1 MNSSILTNILESIDA
16 LVYVSDL
23 SSGKILFVNEY
34 GKSIWGNIHSEFGED
49 EENKSDSVSTLF
61 TWNSSILG
69 SETVASKSEPYER
82 QFGPEGQFY
91 ECHDTVIVWGSG
103 KARLTCAINV
113 HNRREQEKLYKTV
126 FQAVSDSIFILRVEE
141 GDVFRFLGTNPAFQN
156 EWRISLPEIFGKTIQ
171 EVFSYEVA
179 NHLFLQCKQSLEEKK
194 LIQFELDQRITGTT
208 KTWSIKITPVIDEF
222 GETSLL
228 IGVADDI
235 SERIRSEKAIKQ
247 SQDDLKEANQ
257 RLLIAI
263 DHSNKMADT
272 AREASAAKSEFLA
285 NMSHEIRTPM
295 NGIIGMTHLLLE
307 TGLSQEQRKYSE
319 LVKTSA
325 ESLLSLLNDI
335 LDFSKIE
342 AKKLELEYTTLHVN
356 QIIEEVLSL
365 FQHKVVEKQIFL
377 KHHSDFS
384 KADVFLGD
392 PSRLKQILVNLIGNA
407 IKFTREGGVTVTIEK
422 KEVVANR
429 TKILFSI
436 EDTGIG
442 IPSHALDSLFSP
454 FQQVETSTTR
464 RFGGTGLGL
473 AIAKQ
478 LSELMGGTIGVK
490 SELGKG
496 SVFWFTSIFE
506 SSSSHLS
513 LGDTNQESKAPNQ
526 SKNIRFL
533 GKKVL
538 VAEDNPT
545 NQIVALGLLRKI
557 GIEAKLVNNGKEVL
571 EELSKNRY
579 SLVLMDCQMPEMDGF
594 EATARI
600 RSQTDENFQT
610 NIPIIALT
618 AYAMKGDREKCISA
632 GMNDYL
638 SKPIQPTELSLL
650 IEKWC

>member
-16 LVYVSDL
+16 LVYVSDMG
-23 SSGKILFVNEY
+23 SGKILFVNEY
-34 GKSIWGNIHSEFGED
+34 GKSIWGNIPSELGES
-49 EENKSDSVSTLF
+49 EEIKPNSISTLF
-61 TWNSSILG
+61 TWNASILG
-69 SETVASKSEPYER
+69 SETVSSRSEPYER

-91 ECHDTVIVWGSG
+91 ECHDTVIHWGSG
-103 KARLTCAINV
+103 KARLTCAINI
-113 HNRREQEKLYKTV
+113 HDRREQEKLYKTV

-141 GDVFRFLGTNPAFQN
+141 DSVFRFLGTNPAFQN
-156 EWRISLPEIFGKTIQ
+156 EWQLHQSKIFGKTIH
-171 EVFSYEVA
+171 EVFSSEVA
-179 NHLFLQCKQSLEEKK
+179 NHLLLQCKQSLEEKK
-194 LIQFELDQRITGTT
+194 LIQFELEHRITGIL
-208 KTWSIKITPVIDEF
+208 KTWSVKITPVIDEF
-222 GETSLL
+222 GEISLL

-307 TGLSQEQRKYSE
+307 TGLTQEQRKYSQ

-342 AKKLELEYTTLHVN
+342 AKKLELEYTTFQVDKT
-356 QIIEEVLSL
+356 IEEVLFL
-365 FQHKVVEKQIFL
+365 FQQKTIEKMISL
-377 KHHSDFS
+377 NYESNLAEGES
-384 KADVFLGD
+384 FLGD
-392 PSRLKQILVNLIGNA
+392 PSRLRQILINLIGNA
-407 IKFTREGGVTVTIEK
+407 VKFTRDGGVTITVEK
-422 KEVVANR
+422 KETVENR

-436 EDTGIG
+436 QDTGIG
-442 IPSHALDSLFSP
+442 IPSHAIDQLFSP
-454 FQQVETSTTR
+454 FHQVETSTTR
-464 RFGGTGLGL
+464 KFGGTGLGL

-478 LSELMGGTIGVK
+478 LSELMGGTIGVA

-496 SVFWFTSIFE
+496 STFWFTCVFE
-506 SSSSHLS
+506 NNVSRLDSNDS
-513 LGDTNQESKAPNQ
+513 NAESKSPNQ
-526 SKNIRFL
+526 SKNVRFQ

-579 SLVLMDCQMPEMDGF
+579 NLVLMDCQMPEMDGF

-600 RSQTDENFQT
+600 RSQTEENFQT

-618 AYAMKGDREKCISA
+618 AYAMKGDREKCINA

-638 SKPIQPTELSLL
+638 SKPIQPTELALL

>member
-1 MNSSILTNILESIDA
+1 MNNSILTNILESIDA
-16 LVYVSDL
+16 LVYVSDMG
-23 SSGKILFVNEY
+23 SGKILFVNEY
-34 GKSIWGNIHSEFGED
+34 GKSIWGNIPSELDENED
-49 EENKSDSVSTLF
+49 VKSNSISTLF
-61 TWNSSILG
+61 TWNASILG
-69 SETVASKSEPYER
+69 SETVSSKSEPYER

-113 HNRREQEKLYKTV
+113 HDRREQEKLYKTV

-141 GDVFRFLGTNPAFQN
+141 EGLLRFLGTNPAFQN
-156 EWRISLPEIFGKTIQ
+156 EWQLPLSKIFGKTIH
-171 EVFSYEVA
+171 EVFSSEVA
-179 NHLFLQCKQSLEEKK
+179 NHLLSQCEQSLEDKK
-194 LIQFELDQRITGTT
+194 LIQFELEHRIRGIL
-208 KTWSIKITPVIDEF
+208 KTWSVKITPVIDEF
-222 GETSLL
+222 GEISLL

-307 TGLSQEQRKYSE
+307 TGLTQEQRKYSE

-342 AKKLELEYTTLHVN
+342 AKKLELEYTTFKVN
-356 QIIEEVLSL
+356 KTIEEVLSL
-365 FQHKVVEKQIFL
+365 FQAKVTEKMISL
-377 KHHSDFS
+377 KHSS
-384 KADVFLGD
+384 NLSGEESFLGD
-392 PSRLKQILVNLIGNA
+392 PSRLKQILINLIGNA
-407 IKFTREGGVTVTIEK
+407 IKFTRDGGVSVTVEK
-422 KEVVANR
+422 KEVVENR

-442 IPSHALDSLFSP
+442 IPAHAIDQLFSP
-454 FQQVETSTTR
+454 FHQVESSTTR

-478 LSELMGGTIGVK
+478 LSELMGGTIGVA

-496 SVFWFTSIFE
+496 SRFWFTCLFE
-506 SSSSHLS
+506 NNVSHLNPN
-513 LGDTNQESKAPNQ
+513 DATESKSSNPP
-526 SKNIRFL
+526 KNARFHD
-533 GKKVL
+533 KKVL

-571 EELSKNRY
+571 EELSKNSY
-579 SLVLMDCQMPEMDGF
+579 NLVLMDCQMPEMDGF

-600 RSQTDENFQT
+600 RSQTEENFQT

-618 AYAMKGDREKCISA
+618 AYAMKGDREKCINA

-638 SKPIQPTELSLL
+638 SKPIQPTELALL